1 MIVKEIW
8 IKCLGDTETVTMEV
22 IDTVMGIAPD
32 YLGDYLIVAL
42 AESEG
47 SYRKF
52 TNMPRLS
59 KDAVPLLE
67 QRFGKENIAVVE
79 KEVPDLVKPVKR
91 SDSRKRT
98 NELLERIAKALE
110 QIELKMEDKGYSD
123 R

>member
-52 TNMPRLS
+52 TNMPRLN

-79 KEVPDLVKPVKR
+79 KEVPDLVKQVKR

-98 NELLERIAKALE
+98 NELLERIAKSLE
-110 QIELKMEDKGYSD
+110 QIELKLEDKNYCN